1 MSKYYYEVLEKTN
14 EISKKIRNEEKVH
27 FPEIVRNR
35 KIFEI
40 SIGIF
45 FVLYLTLIFSPLLFS
60 NNIKIIYIVLM
71 LLIIDVVIVSIYTLK
86 YTRDLKNYP
95 TLSIEKTKELKIYI
109 EHRFNVKP
117 LKAVNGLIEE
127 CKDYTLNRQRR
138 YSIASKIFSVIMSL
152 AIVPTAQLI
161 LKSVYEGKQESLPTV
176 VIIIL
181 SIIAIIILLLLM
193 ILWDKIINE
202 PIWGKESKN
211 LDLLRLLKEV
221 RYLMYEGSG
230 EHD

>member
-14 EISKKIRNEEKVH
+14 EINKKIRDEEKVR
-27 FPEIVRNR
+27 FPKIARNR
-35 KIFEI
+35 QIFEI
-40 SIGIF
+40 STGIF

-60 NNIKIIYIVLM
+60 NNIKIIYIVLG

-86 YTRDLKNYP
+86 YTQDLKNYP
-95 TLSIEKTKELKIYI
+95 TLSIEKTKKLKMYI
-109 EHRFNVKP
+109 EHRFDINP

-138 YSIASKIFSVIMSL
+138 YSIVSKAFSVIMSL

-181 SIIAIIILLLLM
+181 SITAMIILLLLM

-211 LDLLRLLKEV
+211 LDLLGLLKEV

-230 EHD
+230 KND